1 MANYNSAIRIN
12 PTSAD
17 AYYFRG
23 AAHMKMGNYQQAL
36 VDYNQ
41 VINLDSN
48 RAIAY
53 LDRGLI
59 YDELD
64 KRENALADFD
74 QAAKLLENSD
84 PVTHL
89 MVSKKAQEIRQSLPD
104 SQLSQAV
111 VNNQPSEEIISEDI
125 DNYAEEEYDD
135 DDDDDDD
142 SDRRKARRI
151 RPNLPIIIYHTETKT
166 ETKTETNNPPAK
178 ITRPRSSVVRRSRS
192 KR

>member
-23 AAHMKMGNYQQAL
+23 AANQKMGNYQQAL
-36 VDYNQ
+36 ADYNQ
-41 VINLDSN
+41 VINLDAN

-64 KRENALADFD
+64 QRANALADFD

-111 VNNQPSEEIISEDI
+111 VNNQPSEEIISEEM
-125 DNYAEEEYDD
+125 DNYAEEEYDND
-135 DDDDDDD
+135 DD
-142 SDRRKARRI
+142 DRRKARRI

-178 ITRPRSSVVRRSRS
+178 ITRPRKSVGQRSRR